1 MRSSCYRVDTG
12 IEGSVVRK
20 ASARSSSSRTVAAKL
35 SKLGIRRDLDLVL
48 HLPLRYEDETRVTP
62 IANAPP
68 GLAVQVE
75 GTVRSTEIVYRPKR
89 QLVSRIEDSTGE
101 LVLRFFNF
109 YASQAKALAE
119 GATVRAFGEVRTGF
133 FGGEMVHPR
142 FRVLLGD
149 RKSTRLNSS
158 HTVISYA
165 V

>member
-1 MRSSCYRVDTG
+1 YRVDTG

-75 GTVRSTEIVYRPKR
+75 GTVRGPAFAPGPGGARPGGDGRCR
-89 QLVSRIEDSTGE
+89 QG
-101 LVLRFFNF
+101 
-109 YASQAKALAE
+109 
-119 GATVRAFGEVRTGF
+119 GEVVAHIDGR
-133 FGGEMVHPR
+133 EHAER
-142 FRVLLGD
+142 EE
-149 RKSTRLNSS
+149 
-158 HTVISYA
+158 
-165 V
+165 

>member
-133 FGGEMVHPR
+133 FGGGTRSVATLR
-142 FRVLLGD
+142 FW
-149 RKSTRLNSS
+149 SS
-158 HTVISYA
+158 DCRFV
-165 V
+165 